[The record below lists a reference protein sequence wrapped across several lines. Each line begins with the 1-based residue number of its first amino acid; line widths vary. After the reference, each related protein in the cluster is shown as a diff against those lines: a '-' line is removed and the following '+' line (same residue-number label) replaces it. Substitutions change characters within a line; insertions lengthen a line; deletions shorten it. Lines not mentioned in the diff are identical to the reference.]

1 MISVIMPL
9 YNNEKYVIEAIKS
22 VINQTYKD
30 WELIIINDAST
41 DNSKFVVQN
50 FLEKEKDNRL
60 IFIDLK
66 ENKGVS
72 FARNLGMRKA
82 KGEYISFLD
91 SDDFWDKSF
100 LDELYKRIKET
111 NCKFCFSLYAYIYN
125 DKDIINCKTKLNE
138 GNLIEYIYMN
148 KSRWEMLF
156 PFHIGSILIDNK
168 FLKTSQ
174 IIFPEDQIL
183 FEDALFISKLLC
195 ITNAIAVNKIL
206 MYYRQQDKSAFHKD
220 FLPEEYNQE
229 LIFFYRL
236 KKYAEKNDLLNI
248 YKLENVIIY
257 RTYRVILSIIKSGY
271 INEGLEYINLYEK
284 FLKEF
289 IKRKYHRINDRI
301 KCRIFLLKNKKLLN
315 LLKNI

>member
-1 MISVIMPL
+1 
-9 YNNEKYVIEAIKS
+9 
-22 VINQTYKD
+22 
-30 WELIIINDAST
+30 
-41 DNSKFVVQN
+41 
-50 FLEKEKDNRL
+50 
-60 IFIDLK
+60 
-66 ENKGVS
+66 
-72 FARNLGMRKA
+72 MRKA

-111 NCKFCFSLYAYIYN
+111 NCKFCFSQYAYIYN

-156 PFHIGSILIDNK
+156 PFHIGSILIENK

-174 IIFPEDQIL
+174 IIFPEDQTL

-195 ITNAIAVNKIL
+195 ITNAMGVNKIL

-236 KKYAEKNDLLNI
+236 KRYAEKNNLLNI
-248 YKLENVIIY
+248 YILENVIIY
-257 RTYRVILSIIKSGY
+257 RTYRIILSIIKSGY

-284 FLKEF
+284 NLKEF